1 MRSPGKRK
9 GGRDSSEKVG
19 TPMSCAETP
28 SGGSSKDKQSP
39 EDVTAEVEAVALALA
54 REDEEDTAAIE
65 LDESK
70 EEEEAEDAADGDWA
84 AEERKLR
91 QENLQRQEETRK
103 KNKSMG
109 IKEKVELLNNL
120 LQKAAAYTAFLRE
133 RMKTS
138 APEAPAAALSKKP
151 KARNGQF
158 EHQERD
164 PRQPK
169 LVEGVMRTYQ
179 IEGLM
184 WICSLYENGLNGILA
199 DEMGLGKT
207 VQAVSFLAHL
217 YGMKV
222 KGPFMVVAPLSTL
235 TNWQREFA
243 RWAPSVKVSCHRPKH
258 VYAICTCV
266 LIHVCVDNVY
276 AYACTHPGAA
286 VPRVKGRAAG
296 DAAKIWLRKTAEAQ
310 GDGLVPGAADII

>member
-1 MRSPGKRK
+1 MGRTPAKVRSPVKRK
-9 GGRDSSEKVG
+9 GAHDSSEKVD

-28 SGGSSKDKQSP
+28 SGGSSKDTPSP
-39 EDVTAEVEAVALALA
+39 EDVTAEVEAVALDLA
-54 REDEEDTAAIE
+54 REDTEDTAAIE

-243 RWAPSVKVSCHRPKH
+243 RWAPSVQVICHRPKH
-258 VYAICTCV
+258 VCAFLYVSTSLCMC
-266 LIHVCVDNVY
+266 
-276 AYACTHPGAA
+276 
-286 VPRVKGRAAG
+286 
-296 DAAKIWLRKTAEAQ
+296 Q
-310 GDGLVPGAADII
+310 